1 MISQERI
8 VVRVN
13 SNHLKYYKNLGYDA
27 KMLEFL
33 AVLPQHLPHGSHVR
47 VNLICDICK
56 KESQVEFR
64 GIKDKVDFKYS
75 CGSCSS
81 KRRIKE
87 RGSIFS
93 NPKLQ
98 KELSL
103 RNNQDSFKKRKDTK
117 LHNYGNEN
125 YNNQEKRKN
134 TLKNN
139 HGDERYN
146 NQEKRKNTLKNNHG
160 DERYNNQKKKQQTC
174 LLKYG
179 VIHTNQLE
187 STWKKIQESSYRIH
201 KYKDTNLTYQGSYEL
216 DFLEFCEKN
225 LIPVENGPIIFY
237 SFEGGKS
244 TYHSDFVVNSINTIV
259 EIKSKYTLEY
269 DIDRN
274 LAKKSASENLGYNFI
289 FIVDKDYKELIE
301 IYKDFSNM
309 PTDLPNYF

>member
-33 AVLPQHLPHGSHVR
+33 TILPQHLPHGSHVK
-47 VNLICDICK
+47 VNIICDICK
-56 KESQVEFR
+56 KESHIEFR

-103 RNNQDSFKKRKDTK
+103 RNNQNSFKKRKDTK

-146 NQEKRKNTLKNNHG
+146 NQ
-160 DERYNNQKKKQQTC
+160 KKKQQTC

-179 VIHTNQLE
+179 VTHTNHLE

-237 SFEGGKS
+237 SFEGRKS

-274 LAKKSASENLGYNFI
+274 LAKKSASEDLGYNFI
-289 FIVDKDYKELIE
+289 FIVDKDYKKLIE
-301 IYKDFSNM
+301 IYKDFLNM
-309 PTDLPNYF
+309 PTDLQNYFKDK

>member
-33 AVLPQHLPHGSHVR
+33 TILPQHLPHGSHVK
-47 VNLICDICK
+47 VNIICDICK
-56 KESQVEFR
+56 KESHIEFR

-103 RNNQDSFKKRKDTK
+103 RNNQNSFKKRKDTK
-117 LHNYGNEN
+117 VHNYGNEN
-125 YNNQEKRKN
+125 
-134 TLKNN
+134 
-139 HGDERYN
+139 YN

-179 VIHTNQLE
+179 VTHTNHLE

-237 SFEGGKS
+237 SFEGRKS

-274 LAKKSASENLGYNFI
+274 LAKKSASEDLGYNFI
-289 FIVDKDYKELIE
+289 FIVDKDYKKLIE
-301 IYKDFSNM
+301 IYKDFLNM
-309 PTDLPNYF
+309 PTDLQNYFKDK

>member
-56 KESQVEFR
+56 KESQIEFR

-81 KRRIKE
+81 KKRIKE

-139 HGDERYN
+139 HGN
-146 NQEKRKNTLKNNHG
+146 
-160 DERYNNQKKKQQTC
+160 ERYNNQKKKQQTC

-237 SFEGGKS
+237 SFEGRKS

-301 IYKDFSNM
+301 IRNFTFKDFIEIYKDF
-309 PTDLPNYF
+309 